1 MEASCVLRHLIVCFF
16 ICTAQCGPIL
26 SPSSKI
32 SYVSSP
38 KTTTTSLD
46 LSPSTI
52 RTLSTTEQRVRSVT
66 DMSKTKVA
74 TTKQEATTQT
84 TIKPATTKQQHMLDS
99 VVTKITTSVI
109 KPFLECRAD
118 GCQFLP
124 CLHGGV
130 CKKTIGKT
138 CEWHCECQ
146 PGWTGTNCDKRY
158 IEHEPTTV
166 NTIKLLSKTKSPGS
180 FIDMLLQSII

>member
-16 ICTAQCGPIL
+16 IYTVQCGPIL

-38 KTTTTSLD
+38 KTTTSLD

-52 RTLSTTEQRVRSVT
+52 RTLSTTEPRVRSVT
-66 DMSKTKVA
+66 DISKTKVE

-84 TIKPATTKQQHMLDS
+84 TIKPATTKQLHIQDTL
-99 VVTKITTSVI
+99 VTKITTSVI
-109 KPFLECRAD
+109 QPFLECKAD

-124 CLHGGV
+124 CLNGGV

-146 PGWTGTNCDKRY
+146 PGWTGTNCDKHY
-158 IEHEPTTV
+158 IEHEHTTV

>member
-32 SYVSSP
+32 SP
-38 KTTTTSLD
+38 KTTTTSSD
-46 LSPSTI
+46 FSPSI
-52 RTLSTTEQRVRSVT
+52 VRTLSTTEQRVRSVT

-74 TTKQEATTQT
+74 TTRQEAETQT
-84 TIKPATTKQQHMLDS
+84 TMTPATTKLDTL
-99 VVTKITTSVI
+99 VTKITTSVI
-109 KPFLECRAD
+109 KPFLECKAD

-124 CLHGGV
+124 CLHSGV
-130 CKKTIGKT
+130 CKKTIGKN

-146 PGWTGTNCDKRY
+146 PGWTGTNCDKPY
-158 IEHEPTTV
+158 IEHEPITV
-166 NTIKLLSKTKSPGS
+166 NTITLLSKTKSPGS